1 MTGTVYTVIDPS
13 AASFITLLRK
23 KQRYRVKKA
32 KNDVSDGIRDTAVA
46 LKKGLIKVSPVCK
59 RTIEEFGGY
68 VWDDTEAEDRP
79 VKVND
84 HAMDN
89 IRYFVATTGLAKE
102 KTQYQAI
109 L

>member
-1 MTGTVYTVIDPS
+1 MVYTIIDPS

-23 KQRYRVKKA
+23 KSRYRVKKA

-46 LKKGLIKVSPVCK
+46 LKQGIIKISPVCK

-68 VWDDTEAEDRP
+68 VWDDKKAEDTP
-79 VKVND
+79 VKIND

-89 IRYFVATTGLAKE
+89 IRYFVATTGIAKA
-102 KTQYQAI
+102 KTDFQAI